1 MCGSFC
7 SVCVF
12 IFFFFF
18 FLMIRRPPRS
28 TLFPYTTL
36 FRSHHC
42 AVTRLGLGK
51 LGDCMVTQIVESQS
65 RKRAFELAYVRV
77 AFAAAATLRG
87 ALELATSGAL
97 NRPRQ
102 VAPCSAPACLWAR
115 SVEMRGFTRWEHIM
129 LRQHF
134 PKPLCASVQRKNGI
148 PRIGIQRNDSF
159 ARLGLA
165 LANGERSFHE
175 VNVAP
180 AQLLDLAAP
189 HCRV

>member
-1 MCGSFC
+1 MRSSVRARLAPPYFQSLAEPAQTSQAIFCRGLCRNPPFC
-7 SVCVF
+7 SPISSYPPAVLRASRGPCASPECGHASNAGASWV
-12 IFFFFF
+12 
-18 FLMIRRPPRS
+18 RRDRQSPS
-28 TLFPYTTL
+28 LCCH
-36 FRSHHC
+36 S
-42 AVTRLGLGK
+42 LG
-51 LGDCMVTQIVESQS
+51 T
-65 RKRAFELAYVRV
+65 
-77 AFAAAATLRG
+77 
-87 ALELATSGAL
+87 
-97 NRPRQ
+97 RQ

-134 PKPLCASVQRKNGI
+134 PKPLCAPVQRKNGI